1 MADQLLTNRKILI
14 VEDEML
20 VMMGIE
26 DMLTDLGCTAI
37 SFAGNVEKALE
48 LIAVNDFDLATI
60 DVNLGGERSYPVAR
74 ALQQR
79 SVPFAFS
86 TGYGEHGVEEGF
98 GDRPVLTKPFGN
110 HQLLAVITDLL
121 ASVEEPEIRTA

>member
-1 MADQLLTNRKILI
+1 MADRPLTDLNILV

-37 SFAGNVEKALE
+37 SLAGTIDRALE
-48 LIAVNDFDLATI
+48 LIAANDFDCATL
-60 DVNLGGERSYPVAR
+60 DVNLNGQRSYQVAT
-74 ALQQR
+74 ALAER
-79 SVPFAFS
+79 GIPFAFS
-86 TGYGEHGVEEGF
+86 TGYGEHGVGEGF

-110 HQLLAVITDLL
+110 HQLMAVVTNLL
-121 ASVEEPEIRTA
+121 GLNDGTAIKAA